1 MKGLLSRL
9 IRSRSEAL
17 VILGVLCGALGAL
30 AAWEGASAATEVG
43 ARSTKRHRLWDGLV
57 SVDLPRTAAAPQRAS
72 RRSFSVQPK
81 TSKYR
86 FIIFVTRE
94 PLLRDEVK
102 KTNAQLVSWV
112 KKTLEAQGYQV
123 ISITNKGNDF
133 EANFRVFTKVPW
145 QKVGTMYTRGSAK
158 FTRSKTNE
166 LVGSILLCDP
176 KQWQNS
182 ATQSFKDA
190 VASTKVSS

>member
-1 MKGLLSRL
+1 MKGVLSRL
-9 IRSRSEAL
+9 IRSRAQ
-17 VILGVLCGALGAL
+17 VMVTLGVLFSAVGGL
-30 AAWEGASAATEVG
+30 AAWEVASAATEVG
-43 ARSTKRHRLWDGLV
+43 ARSTTRHRLWDGLV

-72 RRSFSVQPK
+72 RRTFSVQPK
-81 TSKYR
+81 ASKYR

-94 PLLRDEVK
+94 PLLRDEVTR
-102 KTNAQLVSWV
+102 TNAQLLSSV
-112 KKTLEAQGYQV
+112 KKILEAQGYQI
-123 ISITNKGNDF
+123 ISLTNKGNDF

-176 KQWQNS
+176 KQWQNR

-190 VASTKVSS
+190 VASTKVRS